1 MKKRLFPWSAVAIAV
16 AALCG
21 GYALWGPNW
30 PWWDTSDSE
39 GKAKPEKDPT
49 TVVIPPEKF
58 ASMKI
63 ASVSVARRRVQDE
76 RTVPGMID
84 YRRIRR
90 VDLKAPVDA
99 VIEDVRVKPG
109 DVVERGTRMAELTSP
124 DVGLVRAEVEKNQ
137 SELKIANR
145 ALEWAEEITHNLD
158 DLLKFLET
166 MPAPQAVEKEF
177 DNSRLGDHRQEV
189 MAAYSKY
196 VLADKLWKSAEAL
209 LKSGSISEQTAR
221 QREANREVAKD
232 QYLAVRE
239 QSPIEAWQAREKARQ
254 NQNLARRQV
263 DVAKQK
269 LRTLLGAFMVVDD
282 AAAEG
287 AALTHFYVKAPFE
300 GTVEQ
305 RSDSASEGQRVAA
318 GTLLF
323 VVANTDV
330 LEVSAEIREKVW
342 QDVAPFF
349 SPGADTKRL
358 VKVTVPALGPDREF
372 EAVVD
377 YMARAV
383 DPESRAVPL
392 VALLEN
398 PGHEFFPGMFAW
410 IKIPAGRAEEALVVP
425 PAAVW
430 PHDKQDFVFVEDEHV
445 PRKFHRVDVKVGRE
459 TPEGVTI
466 ARGLREGQ
474 RVVVEGVF
482 LLKSELLLEPE
493 EE

>member
-1 MKKRLFPWSAVAIAV
+1 MKKRLYQWSAAAIAC

-21 GYALWGPNW
+21 GYAIWRPAW
-30 PWWDTSDSE
+30 PWSQAPDA
-39 GKAKPEKDPT
+39 GAGAKAEKDPT
-49 TVVIPPEKF
+49 TVVITPEKF

-84 YRRIRR
+84 YRRVRR
-90 VDLKAPVDA
+90 VELKAPVDT
-99 VIEDVRVKPG
+99 VVEKVHVKPG
-109 DVVERGTRMAELTSP
+109 DVVHRGTRLADLTSP
-124 DVGLVRAEVEKNQ
+124 DVGLARAEVEKSQ
-137 SELKIANR
+137 SDLKIANR

-158 DLLKFLET
+158 DLLKSLEA

-177 DNSRLGDHRQEV
+177 DNKRLGGHRQEV

-196 VLADKLWKSAEAL
+196 VLADKLWQSAEAL
-209 LKSGSISEQTAR
+209 LKTGSISEQTVR
-221 QREANREVAKD
+221 QRESNREVAKD

-239 QSPIEAWQAREKARQ
+239 QSPVEAWQAREKARQ
-254 NQNLARRQV
+254 SQNLARRQV
-263 DVAKQK
+263 EVAKQK
-269 LRTLLGAFMVVDD
+269 LRTLLGAFTAFDESAD
-282 AAAEG
+282 EATP
-287 AALTHFYVKAPFE
+287 LTHFHLIAPFE

-305 RSDSASEGQRVAA
+305 RSAAEGQRVAA

-330 LEVSAEIREKVW
+330 LEVLAEIREGVW
-342 QDVAPFF
+342 QEVAPFF
-349 SPGADTKRL
+349 SAGADAKRV
-358 VKVTVPALGPDREF
+358 VKVIVPNLGEDREF

-377 YMARAV
+377 YMARVV
-383 DPESRAVPL
+383 DRESRAVPL
-392 VALLEN
+392 VALLDN
-398 PGHEFFPGMFAW
+398 PKHEFFPGMFAW
-410 IKIPAGRAEEALVVP
+410 VKIPAGHAEEALVVP
-425 PAAVW
+425 PAAVRT
-430 PHDKQDFVFVEDEHV
+430 HDKQDFVFVEDQYE
-445 PRKFHRVDVKVGRE
+445 PRTFHRVDVKVGRE

-466 ARGLREGQ
+466 ASGLREGQ

>member
-1 MKKRLFPWSAVAIAV
+1 MKKRLFHWSAAAIAV
-16 AALCG
+16 AVLCG
-21 GYALWGPNW
+21 GYALWRPGW
-30 PWWDTSDSE
+30 PWSKSPDA
-39 GKAKPEKDPT
+39 GAKARAEKDPT
-49 TVVIPPEKF
+49 TVVLPPEKF

-63 ASVSVARRRVQDE
+63 ASVSVARRRVQEE

-84 YRRIRR
+84 YRRLRR
-90 VDLKAPVDA
+90 VELKAPVDA
-99 VIEDVRVKPG
+99 VIEEVRVKPG
-109 DVVERGTRMAELTSP
+109 DEVQRGTRLAELTSP
-124 DVGLVRAEVEKNQ
+124 DVGLARAEVEKGQ
-137 SELKIANR
+137 SDLKIANR
-145 ALEWAEEITHNLD
+145 ALEWAEEITHNLS
-158 DLLKFLET
+158 DLLKSLEAQPT
-166 MPAPQAVEKEF
+166 PQEVEKEF
-177 DNSRLGDHRQEV
+177 DNRRLGDHRQAV

-196 VLADKLWKSAEAL
+196 VLADKLWQSAEAL
-209 LKSGSISEQTAR
+209 LKSGSISEQTVR
-221 QREANREVAKD
+221 QRESNREVAKD

-239 QSPIEAWQAREKARQ
+239 QSPIDAWQAREKARQ
-254 NQNLARRQV
+254 NQNFSRRQV

-269 LRTLLGAFMVVDD
+269 LRTLLGAFTAVD
-282 AAAEG
+282 G
-287 AALTHFYVKAPFE
+287 AALTHFYVIAPFE

-305 RSDSASEGQRVAA
+305 RSASASEDQRVAA

-330 LEVSAEIREKVW
+330 LEVSADIREGVW
-342 QDVAPFF
+342 QEVAPFF
-349 SPGADTKRL
+349 SSGADAKRV
-358 VKVTVPALGPDREF
+358 VKVTVPTLGEDREF

-392 VALLEN
+392 VALLDN
-398 PGHEFFPGMFAW
+398 PKHEFFPGMFAW

-425 PAAVW
+425 PAAVRT
-430 PHDKQDFVFVEDEHV
+430 HDKQDFVFVEDDHE
-445 PRKFHRVDVKVGRE
+445 PRTFHRVDVKVGRE

-493 EE
+493 E